1 MEEYLFTDLVAGDRH
16 SHTFTVNVE
25 EKQTSVKD
33 ISTEQ
38 TTLETTAEDTTIYI
52 IEIEKAVTTTEFNGE
67 TPERE
72 TTTDEQSEAQTIKS
86 LPLEQNNPEQVCN
99 LFAK

>member
-1 MEEYLFTDLVAGDRH
+1 MEEYQFTDLVAGDRH
-16 SHTFTVNVE
+16 SHSFHVNVE
-25 EKQTSVKD
+25 EKHTVVMD
-33 ISTEQ
+33 ITTEQ
-38 TTLETTAEDTTIYI
+38 TAQETTAEDTTIYI
-52 IEIEKAVTTTEFNGE
+52 EEIEEPVTTEFNLKTSE
-67 TPERE
+67 PE

>member
-1 MEEYLFTDLVAGDRH
+1 MEEYQFTDLVVGDRH

-25 EKQTSVKD
+25 EKQTFVKD

-38 TTLETTAEDTTIYI
+38 IPLETTAEDTTIYI
-52 IEIEKAVTTTEFNGE
+52 VEIEKAVTTTEFNGE
-67 TPERE
+67 TPEPE

-86 LPLEQNNPEQVCN
+86 LPLEQDNPEQV
-99 LFAK
+99 